1 MKKPSIKK
9 LKPIHVWECV
19 DKKFITHDRNPLL
32 PSGGERLILAGR
44 SNSGKGSLA
53 KNIIARLDPS
63 PYDRDG
69 NPAGRIMCLH
79 YAPEST
85 DEWDDTQAQMIGI
98 DGLPEIN
105 DANWDRTKKNLLI
118 IDELPVH
125 SLSKPQR
132 ELVTKYFEFGA
143 SHYNIIIIMLA
154 QNFASIPTPIRR
166 AAEYWIIWPSC
177 DKIAQSHISA
187 VTGHDMRQLTG
198 LCKSMYDN
206 ICFNFTG
213 KKHRLRLNLFTPI
226 RDNDDDSDSSDDDS
240 DSDSD

>member
-1 MKKPSIKK
+1 
-9 LKPIHVWECV
+9 VWECV
-19 DKKFITHDRNPLL
+19 DKKYITHDRNDLL

-53 KNIIARLDPS
+53 KNIIGRLDPS

-69 NPAGRIMCLH
+69 YPDGRIMCLH
-79 YAPEST
+79 YSPGST
-85 DEWDDTQAQMIGI
+85 DEWDDTQAEMVGI
-98 DGLPEIN
+98 DDLPEIN
-105 DANWDRTKKNLLI
+105 DANWNRTKKNLLI

-132 ELVTKYFEFGA
+132 GLVTKYFEFGA

-177 DKIAQSHISA
+177 DKIAQSHITMT
-187 VTGHDMRQLTG
+187 TGHDMKQLTR
-198 LCKSMYDN
+198 LCKSTYDN
-206 ICFNFTG
+206 ITFNFTS
-213 KKHRLRLNLFTPI
+213 KPHRLRLNLFTPI
-226 RDNDDDSDSSDDDS
+226 KDNEDSSDSSGS
-240 DSDSD
+240 DSD